1 MYCIHF
7 TNWLPEEFLG
17 DSTESSQITLPVET
31 MVEKPTLNFP

>member
-17 DSTESSQITLPVET
+17 YSTESSQITLPVET
-31 MVEKPTLNFP
+31 MVEMPTLNFP